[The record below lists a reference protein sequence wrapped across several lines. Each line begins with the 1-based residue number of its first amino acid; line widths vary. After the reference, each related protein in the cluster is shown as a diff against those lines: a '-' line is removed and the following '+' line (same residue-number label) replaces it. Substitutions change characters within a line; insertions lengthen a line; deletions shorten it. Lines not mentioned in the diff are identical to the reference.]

1 MEMVCHK
8 EDHLYGNVPDPS
20 AKRVESKICSDED
33 RNVAAAEPGIKR
45 YRLAAVILGLLCVL
59 QAALI
64 IFLLL
69 SLFSERDE
77 FKRTNLDVEAGF
89 KNLTEERDDLK
100 RKLNNSVSERD
111 ALKRT
116 NLGKYD
122 DETTFTIYSL
132 TTDKQLKNKSEL
144 ATDRQRSIN
153 FTCFTQHCLEGPCP
167 PGWTQF
173 GSRCFSFNIQGKSWT
188 DAENFCNYDGGN
200 LASVHSEE
208 EHVFL
213 RTFINQVTGANQ
225 TSWMGGSDS
234 VKEGVWMWS
243 DGSTFDYKSW
253 AWGQPDNKGGDEN
266 CLQINYKGMNWND
279 GRCDKMSPF
288 LCSKKL

>member
-1 MEMVCHK
+1 MASGFQFA
-8 EDHLYGNVPDPS
+8 L
-20 AKRVESKICSDED
+20 
-33 RNVAAAEPGIKR
+33 
-45 YRLAAVILGLLCVL
+45 LLC
-59 QAALI
+59 
-64 IFLLL
+64 L
-69 SLFSERDE
+69 SIGLSAPSYWGQ
-77 FKRTNLDVEAGF
+77 TSYA
-89 KNLTEERDDLK
+89 
-100 RKLNNSVSERD
+100 
-111 ALKRT
+111 
-116 NLGKYD
+116 
-122 DETTFTIYSL
+122 
-132 TTDKQLKNKSEL
+132 EL
-144 ATDRQRSIN
+144 
-153 FTCFTQHCLEGPCP
+153 LEGPCP

-173 GSRCFSFNIQGKSWT
+173 GSRCFSFNIQGKSWI
-188 DAENFCNYDGGN
+188 DAENFCNSDGGN

-225 TSWMGGSDS
+225 TSWIGGFDS

-266 CLQINYKGMNWND
+266 CLQMNYKGMNWND